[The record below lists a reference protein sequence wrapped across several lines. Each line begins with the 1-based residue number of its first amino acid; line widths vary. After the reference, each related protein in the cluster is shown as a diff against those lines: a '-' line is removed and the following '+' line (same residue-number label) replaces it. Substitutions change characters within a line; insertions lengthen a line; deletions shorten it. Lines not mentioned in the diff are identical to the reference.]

1 MRILD
6 KYLLKELLKT
16 FLAVL
21 TVLLLITFGSE
32 ATQLLAMAVE
42 GKIPSSIV
50 FQVLLL
56 KIPPALE
63 VILPLVALLSVMLA
77 MGRLYQDQEMVV
89 LTSCGVS
96 PQYFQKLMLVFLLPI
111 ALLTGWISLVVT
123 PWSYQTERLLV
134 SEAQT
139 ATPISGLVAGRFN
152 PLPNNQGV
160 FYTKSISSE
169 GELSNVW
176 VQRFSAENDVILV
189 APKGRFQWQDNRL
202 ILVLESGY
210 SYQGMHR
217 YQDTT
222 QSIVVQQ
229 FKRMELLIPELTSKP
244 PRPAKYEVATTAL
257 WGSDDLQHQALLQW
271 RLVTPFGILVL
282 GLIGLKMSKTGPRE
296 GRFAKIFLALVLYI
310 IYNQFLVMGR
320 DGIADGTW
328 SNWIGLWPIPLLFL
342 VFSLVDREMLKNWL
356 VKIIP
361 SIGGGRKLPN
371 GDLR

>member
-96 PQYFQKLMLVFLLPI
+96 PAYFQKIMILFLFPI

-139 ATPISGLVAGRFN
+139 ATPVSGLVAGRFN
-152 PLPNNQGV
+152 PLPNNEGV
-160 FYTKSISSE
+160 FYTKSISPK
-169 GELSNVW
+169 GALSHVW
-176 VQRFSAENDVILV
+176 IQRFSVENDEILV
-189 APKGRFQWQDNRL
+189 APKGRFQWQGDRL

-217 YQDTT
+217 YQEVE
-222 QSIVVQQ
+222 QSIIVQQ
-229 FKRMELLIPELTSKP
+229 FKRMELLIPDLTAKP
-244 PRPAKYEVATTAL
+244 PRPAKYEVTTATL

-296 GRFAKIFLALVLYI
+296 GRFAKIFFALVLYI
-310 IYNQFLVMGR
+310 FYNQFLVMGR

-328 SNWIGLWPIPLLFL
+328 SNWIGLWPIPLAFL
-342 VFSLVDREMLKNWL
+342 VFALVDRERLNRVVSLFFKR
-356 VKIIP
+356 
-361 SIGGGRKLPN
+361 GGGRNLPN
-371 GDLR
+371 GELR